1 MKTVEATQCDFLSYL
16 VYCFIITSE
25 SFYRQLYNFAS
36 CHRRRGEPVKKWG
49 VGVILPVNK
58 GALKNYTCMLKLN
71 TYTIYVKNA
80 N

>member
-16 VYCFIITSE
+16 VYCFTHLSHQKVSIDS
-25 SFYRQLYNFAS
+25 FAS